1 MRHAE
6 TQHFPYPSTSIVR
19 STERLCSRHV
29 LRLLDVL
36 LLFLLPGCNC
46 IMWRMSCCM
55 GGSIW
60 ARSPKGSYSPL
71 LYDNSCMPKISSQS
85 FPHCMHLEGAGHK
98 SDLIGTSC
106 IGNTFERSKSAF
118 PSRNSSAR
126 THPMEKTSC
135 SNTDVS
141 MAPCQLITPCPQ
153 YPTNRAEQGTRTGEQ
168 AGEHAEPG

>member
-6 TQHFPYPSTSIVR
+6 TQHFPLPKYLNREINSHLADLQAAKGTPVLKT
-19 STERLCSRHV
+19 C

-71 LYDNSCMPKISSQS
+71 LYDNSYMPRISSQNI
-85 FPHCMHLEGAGHK
+85 PHCMHLE
-98 SDLIGTSC
+98 
-106 IGNTFERSKSAF
+106 
-118 PSRNSSAR
+118 
-126 THPMEKTSC
+126 
-135 SNTDVS
+135 
-141 MAPCQLITPCPQ
+141 
-153 YPTNRAEQGTRTGEQ
+153 EQ
-168 AGEHAEPG
+168 AIKVA